1 MVLFNRP
8 WGWDPWRDL
17 EAFSRTLDRWS
28 GERRSSYP
36 PVNVYESPEAYA
48 LEVEVPGVRPEDLEF
63 TVHGDVV
70 TISSAGREQED
81 ATGSHRR
88 ERARGSFSRSLQL
101 PVALDSE
108 KIEANYHDGILSVKL
123 PKAAEARPR
132 KITVKAG

>member
-1 MVLFNRP
+1 MVLINRF

-17 EAFSRTLDRWS
+17 EAFSRSLDRWS
-28 GERRSSYP
+28 GKGRISYP

-48 LEVEVPGVRPEDLEF
+48 LEVAVPGVRPEDLEF

-70 TISSAGREQED
+70 TISSTGREQEE
-81 ATGSHRR
+81 ATGSYRGELAH
-88 ERARGSFSRSLQL
+88 GSFSRSLRL
-101 PVALDSE
+101 PVELDAE
-108 KIEANYHDGILSVKL
+108 EIEANYHDGILSVKL